1 MLDTPSSQFWFWIIV
16 ISWLIVGVIWI
27 GRLKSLTARLFKLII
42 KPVVFV
48 KDKEPNNVP
57 YYPRTALEFI
67 VNQTKGKF
75 AKNYIVRFLG
85 LIAAFSVD
93 IIFRVGYII
102 IALAQYFITAPILAV
117 IYSFSYSSSMVQMS
131 ISGEESAAPVNKR
144 INLLTSILSGL
155 LGKYR
160 PENPESLKLSVAYPN
175 LLSKRLPSA
184 IKVIIYPLRESGKL
198 ENIIKQEVE
207 NATIT
212 TYSGD
217 TSLVAGN
224 YVVIELSSQDIEF
237 SKPVTKRLSDGI
249 NDISFTAKPKDTAFV
264 GENKVKLSVTDKETN
279 HEYVSLIFKI
289 KIVDFVFDHISRPFL
304 SQLASFI
311 LGLASVVTYT
321 LTLIGKIDETLGLAS
336 GTTAAVIATFVY
348 GRFYVS
354 FIRSTEKINIT
365 GK

>member
-1 MLDTPSSQFWFWIIV
+1 MLDMLSSQFWFWVIV
-16 ISWLIVGVIWI
+16 IFWLIVGVLWI
-27 GRLKSLTARLFKLII
+27 GRLNSLITRLFKVII

-48 KDKEPNNVP
+48 KDKEPDNVP

-67 VNQTKGKF
+67 VNQTKEKF
-75 AKNYIVRFLG
+75 PKNYIVQFLG
-85 LIAAFSVD
+85 LIFAFSVD
-93 IIFRVGYII
+93 IIFRVGYIV
-102 IALAQYFITAPILAV
+102 IALAQYFITAPILAI
-117 IYSFSYSSSMVQMS
+117 IYSFSRVSMTLSPVD
-131 ISGEESAAPVNKR
+131 ESAAPVNKR
-144 INLLTSILSGL
+144 ISLLTSILSGF
-155 LGKYR
+155 LGKYQ
-160 PENPESLKLSVAYPN
+160 PEIPESLKLSVAYPK
-175 LLSKRLPSA
+175 LLSKRFPSA

-198 ENIIKQEVE
+198 ESIIKQEID
-207 NATIT
+207 NAMIT

-224 YVVIELSSQDIEF
+224 HVVIELSSQDIEF

-249 NDISFTAKPKDTAFV
+249 NDISFTTKPKDTAFV
-264 GENKVKLSVTDKETN
+264 GENRIKLSVTDKETN

-289 KIVDFVFDHISRPFL
+289 KIVDFVFDHISRPLL

-336 GTTAAVIATFVY
+336 GTTAAIIATFVY
-348 GRFYVS
+348 GRFYIS